1 MTNEY
6 QNKKLQLLNYLQLYL
21 SKKLRM
27 NNVFVGI
34 INKLKNNHKI
44 TMKQYN
50 SIIKFIE
57 KEPKFINRD
66 RTYILKYFEPLIHK
80 VERESYEPNNL
91 SKFLQWL

>member
-1 MTNEY
+1 MTPDY
-6 QNKKLQLLNYLQLYL
+6 QSKKLHLLNYLQLYL

-27 NNVFVGI
+27 NIVFIGI

-44 TMKQYN
+44 SIKQYN

-66 RTYILKYFEPLIHK
+66 RDYILNYFSPLIHI
-80 VERESYEPNNL
+80 ERKTYEPNTL
-91 SKFLQWL
+91 CEFIT

>member
-1 MTNEY
+1 MTLEY

-57 KEPKFINRD
+57 KEPIFINKD
-66 RTYILKYFEPLIHK
+66 RTFILNYFEPLIHK
-80 VERESYEPNNL
+80 VERESYESNNL
-91 SKFLQWL
+91 SKFLQ

>member
-1 MTNEY
+1 MTTEY
-6 QNKKLQLLNYLQLYL
+6 QNKKLQLLNYLQFYL

-27 NNVFVGI
+27 NNVFIGI

-44 TMKQYN
+44 SMKQYN

-66 RTYILKYFEPLIHK
+66 RTYILNYFEPLIHK
-80 VERESYEPNNL
+80 VERESYESNNL
-91 SKFLQWL
+91 SKFLQ

>member
-1 MTNEY
+1 MYDY
-6 QNKKLQLLNYLQLYL
+6 QNKKQQLLYYIHLYL

-57 KEPKFINRD
+57 KEPIFINKD
-66 RTYILKYFEPLIHK
+66 RTFILNYFEPLIHK

>member
-1 MTNEY
+1 MTLEY

-57 KEPKFINRD
+57 KEPIFINKD
-66 RTYILKYFEPLIHK
+66 RTFILNYFEPLIHK

-91 SKFLQWL
+91 SKFLQ

>member
-1 MTNEY
+1 
-6 QNKKLQLLNYLQLYL
+6 
-21 SKKLRM
+21 M

-57 KEPKFINRD
+57 KEPIFINKD
-66 RTYILKYFEPLIHK
+66 RTFILNYFEPLIHK
-80 VERESYEPNNL
+80 VERESYESNNL
-91 SKFLQWL
+91 SKFLQ

>member
-1 MTNEY
+1 MY
-6 QNKKLQLLNYLQLYL
+6 QLYTQRKEELLNYLQLYL

-27 NNVFVGI
+27 NNVFIGI

-44 TMKQYN
+44 SMKQYN

-66 RTYILKYFEPLIHK
+66 RTYILNYFEPLIHK
-80 VERESYEPNNL
+80 VERETYESNNL
-91 SKFLQWL
+91 SKFLQ

>member
-1 MTNEY
+1 MTLEY

-57 KEPKFINRD
+57 KEPIFINKD
-66 RTYILKYFEPLIHK
+66 RTFILNYFEPLIHK
-80 VERESYEPNNL
+80 VERETYESNNL
-91 SKFLQWL
+91 SKFLQ

>member
-1 MTNEY
+1 MTSDYLNT
-6 QNKKLQLLNYLQLYL
+6 KLQLLNYLQFYL

-27 NNVFVGI
+27 NVVFIGI

-44 TMKQYN
+44 SIKQYN

-66 RTYILKYFEPLIHK
+66 RDYILNYFSPLIHI
-80 VERESYEPNNL
+80 ERKTYEPNTL
-91 SKFLQWL
+91 CEFIT

>member
-1 MTNEY
+1 MTTDY

-57 KEPKFINRD
+57 KEPIFINKD
-66 RTYILKYFEPLIHK
+66 RTFILNYFEPLIHK
-80 VERESYEPNNL
+80 VERETYESNNL
-91 SKFLQWL
+91 SKFLQ

>member
-1 MTNEY
+1 MY
-6 QNKKLQLLNYLQLYL
+6 QLYTQRKEELLNYLQLYL

-27 NNVFVGI
+27 NNVFIGI

-44 TMKQYN
+44 SMKQYN

-66 RTYILKYFEPLIHK
+66 RTYILNYFKPLIHK
-80 VERESYEPNNL
+80 VERERYESNNL
-91 SKFLQWL
+91 SKFLQ